1 MKSPMPFTIMCLALS
16 KMDEAQRDER
26 LAQLDAAART
36 HISHPL
42 GVREVTSDGSS
53 VEAEE
58 DFGNGGGAR
67 RMIAVDKMGGKVL
80 FLSPATYETE
90 VVLDGFAVPSENYH
104 NFANGLHFGPDGW
117 LYGRCGAS
125 CPGERHCGGGVL
137 GARVRQWRL

>member
-58 DFGNGGGAR
+58 DFGN
-67 RMIAVDKMGGKVL
+67 
-80 FLSPATYETE
+80 
-90 VVLDGFAVPSENYH
+90 
-104 NFANGLHFGPDGW
+104 
-117 LYGRCGAS
+117 
-125 CPGERHCGGGVL
+125 
-137 GARVRQWRL
+137 